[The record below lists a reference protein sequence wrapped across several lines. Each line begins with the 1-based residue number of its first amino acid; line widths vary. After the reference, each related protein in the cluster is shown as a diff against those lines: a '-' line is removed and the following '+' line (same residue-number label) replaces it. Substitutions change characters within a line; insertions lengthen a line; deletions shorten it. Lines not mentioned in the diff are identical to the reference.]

1 MAIGRIPSI
10 VAELGSVNSGA
21 FQIPQ
26 ALGFTKLSLLV
37 DYTAESGT
45 DPTLD
50 VDVEWSED
58 GTTFVPAETADAFTQ
73 FAAVGAAVKQFDIKG
88 QFYRVVYVVGGT
100 ATPTVT
106 FSIDDHLV

>member
-1 MAIGRIPSI
+1 MARRCGQPSQPSSVYS
-10 VAELGSVNSGA
+10 VASSSPA
-21 FQIPQ
+21 PS
-26 ALGFTKLSLLV
+26 LSLLV

>member
-1 MAIGRIPSI
+1 
-10 VAELGSVNSGA
+10 
-21 FQIPQ
+21 
-26 ALGFTKLSLLV
+26 V

-88 QFYRVVYVVGGT
+88 QFYRVVYVGSHSLST
-100 ATPTVT
+100 ITSSESSWPKPRC
-106 FSIDDHLV
+106 